1 MAVSISRV
9 LFEHHYP
16 TAQGIGESEPRVSW
30 RFAGNSPS
38 WEQKSYDLEITR
50 DSDGVPRL
58 YNVNSSDSI
67 YVPWPDE
74 PLRSA
79 ELASVRV
86 RAYGGSDDSSS
97 PTEWSEVVTVE
108 TGLLDDG
115 DWNGAVSIAA
125 NYTQPSDA
133 PLRPLYFR
141 KSFQLESEVKSAR
154 LYITAHGV
162 YKAEIN
168 GGAVGDIVLAPGIQS
183 YWNRLVYDTYDVT
196 DKLKSGE
203 NVIGALVGEGW
214 YSGRYGFS
222 NTRHHWGDQQGLLS
236 LLVIQL
242 EDGSVVKI
250 PSDASWQALDGPV
263 ITSEIYDGEVY
274 DARLEKSI
282 AGWSSPGFE
291 TNETFPTYQFEPRHG
306 KLTPLDSS
314 PLRRIQ
320 EVKPVSVFKS
330 PAGKTLVDF
339 GQNLVGWLRLKV
351 KGPAGSLIT
360 IRHAEVLDEGEIGI
374 RPLRTALARLNITL
388 GEDELDFEPSFTYF
402 GFRYIQVEGWPED
415 YPLDEESVKAI
426 VIHSDMERTGWLET
440 SHEMLNQFHQ
450 NVVWSMKGNFFSIP
464 TDCPQRDERLGWTGD
479 ATVFAPAANFLH
491 DTAGFWR
498 GWHRDV
504 WSEMQN
510 LGPEDRDIAAFFI
523 PYLPPTE
530 APTAAAVWGDVAVS
544 GPFELWQ
551 TTGDPVILEEQFTQS
566 QAWLGTGIPRNDR
579 GLWALDSFGFGDW
592 LDPTAPP
599 ESPGQALTHNIL
611 VADSYLI
618 RMTEMVANM
627 SQALEKD
634 DLAQQYREERE
645 KLIDEYQKFWMNDSG
660 ELANRSQTAYSLALN
675 FELYTDEEKKA
686 AASQT
691 LRDIIEENNYL
702 VGTGFAGTPALGF
715 ALRKIGAVE
724 DMYAMLL
731 QTEVP
736 SWLYQV
742 KMGATTTWERWDSML
757 ADGTI
762 NPGEMTSFNH
772 YAFGGVANWMH
783 QVIGGLAPQE
793 PGWKKILVA
802 PVPGG
807 GLTKANCTYL
817 SPYGFIN
824 SQWWIEDGFHL
835 NVEVP
840 PNSKAHVVL
849 PNGDEF
855 DVLSG
860 SHDFHDPNYQ
870 TT

>member
-38 WEQKSYDLEITR
+38 WEQKGYDLEITR

-58 YNVNSSDSI
+58 YNVNSSDSV

-74 PLRSA
+74 PLGSA

-108 TGLLDDG
+108 TGLLDE
-115 DWNGAVSIAA
+115 DWGGAVSIAA
-125 NYTQPSDA
+125 EYTQPSDA

-154 LYITAHGV
+154 LYITAHGL

-168 GGAVGDIVLAPGIQS
+168 GAAVGDIVLAPGIQS

-222 NTRHHWGDQQGLLS
+222 ATRHHWGDQQGLLS

-242 EDGSVVKI
+242 KDGSEVKI
-250 PSDASWQALDGPV
+250 PSDTSWEAIDGPV

-274 DARLEKSI
+274 DARLEKGI
-282 AGWSSPGFE
+282 VGWSSPGFE
-291 TNETFPTYQFEPRHG
+291 TNQTFPTYKFEPRHG

-314 PLRRIQ
+314 PLHRIQ
-320 EVKPVSVFKS
+320 EVKPVSVFNS

-351 KGPAGSLIT
+351 QGPAGSLIT

-402 GFRYIQVEGWPED
+402 GFRYIQVEGWPEG
-415 YPLDEESVKAI
+415 YPLNETSVKAI

-450 NVVWSMKGNFFSIP
+450 NTVWSMKGNFFSIP

-551 TTGDPVILEEQFTQS
+551 TTGDPVILEEQFVQS
-566 QAWLGTGIPRNDR
+566 QAWLSTGIPRNDR

-627 SQALEKD
+627 SQALGKD
-634 DLAQQYREERE
+634 DLAQQYREERQ
-645 KLIDEYQKFWMNDSG
+645 KLIGEYQKFWMNDGG

-675 FELYTDEEKKA
+675 FEIYTDEEKKA

-807 GLTKANCTYL
+807 GLTRANCTYL
-817 SPYGFIN
+817 SPYGLIN
-824 SQWWIEDGFHL
+824 SQWRIEDGFHL

-860 SHDFHDPNYQ
+860 SHEFHDLNYK